1 MSDRDSRDFHEG
13 MGGLQGPEVQGCLS
27 GGHAQGSKEG
37 KKKSLQLQTSI
48 SECSGLLHSSLSA
61 VHSNMPLQQ
70 EGGKMDKLDKTLAHP
85 STGKVAGV
93 NGEGR

>member
-13 MGGLQGPEVQGCLS
+13 MGGLQGPE
-27 GGHAQGSKEG
+27 AQGSKGEEE